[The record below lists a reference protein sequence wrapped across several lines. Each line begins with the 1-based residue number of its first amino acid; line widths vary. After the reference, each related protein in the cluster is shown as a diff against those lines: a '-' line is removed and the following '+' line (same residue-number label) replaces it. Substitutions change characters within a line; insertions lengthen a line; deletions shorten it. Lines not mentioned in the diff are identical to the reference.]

1 MPRGV
6 LGKDGDGFPGHS
18 FHLFDLT
25 CPDRLNHL
33 LHELTLLGLESWHIK
48 DILCSPG
55 EEWKQ

>member
-1 MPRGV
+1 